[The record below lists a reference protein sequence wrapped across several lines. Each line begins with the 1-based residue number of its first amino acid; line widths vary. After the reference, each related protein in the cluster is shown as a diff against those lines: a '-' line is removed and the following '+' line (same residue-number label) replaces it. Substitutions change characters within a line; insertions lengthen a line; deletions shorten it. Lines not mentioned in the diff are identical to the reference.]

1 MALTIQPPFSS
12 SSCFLGANEGPFC
25 RPLWSVPCKHQHW
38 PGPSSTENL
47 AGALR
52 HRIPRRAPRSPR
64 QPGRR
69 RPLTPRPRPAPP
81 LAFPGSTW
89 RRRTRKCRRRRPP
102 GARSRWPG
110 QAEPRARSPAARGP
124 PRAPP
129 APGRPRPPPRPTP
142 PSGDPPPSGRRSPG
156 EGEEEGEVCERE
168 QGRASRRRFVL
179 PGLGGGAGPAGGR
192 AGRAGGVGRRR
203 RPGRRRQAG
212 GRARLPPPQP
222 LSGQA
227 SPARRPRSRR
237 RPGPS
242 PGGHRGTVA
251 TRVARVRAEAW
262 TVRPG
267 DVGPCASPEERDPQS
282 SRAPGLPPRGALTS
296 ALG

>member
-1 MALTIQPPFSS
+1 MQAPAL
-12 SSCFLGANEGPFC
+12 A
-25 RPLWSVPCKHQHW
+25 RPQQHRE
-38 PGPSSTENL
+38 PSGS
-47 AGALR
+47 AQ
-52 HRIPRRAPRSPR
+52 APHPS
-64 QPGRR
+64 
-69 RPLTPRPRPAPP
+69 
-81 LAFPGSTW
+81 
-89 RRRTRKCRRRRPP
+89 
-102 GARSRWPG
+102 
-110 QAEPRARSPAARGP
+110 
-124 PRAPP
+124 PRAPVSTATREAPTPDPAAPPGP
-129 APGRPRPPPRPTP
+129 APRVPRINTEKANP
-142 PSGDPPPSGRRSPG
+142 
-156 EGEEEGEVCERE
+156 EGEVCERE
-168 QGRASRRRFVL
+168 RGRASRRRFVL

-192 AGRAGGVGRRR
+192 AERAGGVGRRR

-212 GRARLPPPQP
+212 GRARLPPSQP